1 MKFKKVLCDSEITIK
16 NIKTGHIYKDEDE
29 VKMDLTAKPEDIR
42 RDVKIIVPEIDFST
56 KSGT

>member
-1 MKFKKVLCDSEITIK
+1 MEFKKVLCDSEITIK

>member
-1 MKFKKVLCDSEITIK
+1 MQFKKVLCDSEITIK